1 VLDLLIRFLIFSFER
16 LVNLPKSLDL
26 GSLRV
31 NINISSFSTVISL
44 IEIIS

>member
-31 NINISSFSTVISL
+31 KISSFSTVISL